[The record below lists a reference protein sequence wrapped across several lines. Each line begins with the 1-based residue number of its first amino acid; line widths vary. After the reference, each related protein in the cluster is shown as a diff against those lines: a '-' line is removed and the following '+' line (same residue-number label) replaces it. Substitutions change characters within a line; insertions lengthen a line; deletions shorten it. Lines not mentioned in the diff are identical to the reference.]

1 MKRSFSLSSVI
12 VLICLIGVGTLIYFS
27 PIPMTQRKA
36 EKAALSAFGAERNT
50 FLDIVKSVP
59 MNNSLLEI
67 LFDVENVQ
75 YMDVP
80 DGLTESGV
88 ESIYIID
95 DVVYFE
101 FHNSIMGVTPFGI
114 LHADDI
120 SMLDDWYKTKQIEDD
135 WYYYRIVS

>member
-1 MKRSFSLSSVI
+1 
-12 VLICLIGVGTLIYFS
+12 
-27 PIPMTQRKA
+27 
-36 EKAALSAFGAERNT
+36 
-50 FLDIVKSVP
+50 
-59 MNNSLLEI
+59 
-67 LFDVENVQ
+67 
-75 YMDVP
+75 MDVP